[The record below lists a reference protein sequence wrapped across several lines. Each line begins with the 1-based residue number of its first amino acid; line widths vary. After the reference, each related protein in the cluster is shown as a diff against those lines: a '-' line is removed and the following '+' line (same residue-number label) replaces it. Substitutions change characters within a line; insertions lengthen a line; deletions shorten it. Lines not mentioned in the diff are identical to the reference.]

1 MMIFGSFS
9 QKIHQTV
16 FESSC
21 FSHKSSTDSTNIPN
35 TSLIFENPVPVVT
48 NEEDEENSQQDD
60 AIPEALIPEADPDS
74 IPEQAEESIES
85 QIIPSKDDLSL
96 SS

>member
-1 MMIFGSFS
+1 
-9 QKIHQTV
+9 
-16 FESSC
+16 
-21 FSHKSSTDSTNIPN
+21 
-35 TSLIFENPVPVVT
+35 VT